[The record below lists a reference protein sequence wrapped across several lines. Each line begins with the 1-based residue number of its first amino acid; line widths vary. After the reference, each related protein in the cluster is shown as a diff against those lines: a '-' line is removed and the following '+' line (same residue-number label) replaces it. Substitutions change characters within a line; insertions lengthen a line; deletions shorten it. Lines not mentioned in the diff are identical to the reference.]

1 MPFVPPGGLLVRNGG
16 AAAFF
21 RDNSVQEA
29 YIVPWNDKYNREISN
44 YRGVWE
50 MFDLTGKRAVVT
62 AAAQGIGR
70 ATAEVFATAGA
81 EVIACDINTEVLSS
95 LEGAKR
101 VTLDVTDVEKV
112 GAFVKQ
118 TGDIDI
124 LFNGAGYVHDGTIL
138 ECDENDWDFSFSLNV
153 KAMYRL
159 IKGFLPGM
167 LTRGGGSIINM
178 ASIASSIE
186 GVPRRMAYGASKAAV
201 IGLTKSVAHDY
212 VAQGI
217 RCNAICPGRVDS
229 PSLHERVR
237 SQGGNFEEKFKKFL
251 ANQPIGRLATPHEI
265 AALALYLAADES
277 AFTTGQPHLIDGGWH
292 NG

>member
-1 MPFVPPGGLLVRNGG
+1 
-16 AAAFF
+16 
-21 RDNSVQEA
+21 
-29 YIVPWNDKYNREISN
+29 
-44 YRGVWE
+44 

-70 ATAEVFATAGA
+70 ATAEVFLEAGA
-81 EVIACDINTEVLSS
+81 EVIACDINETTLASLS
-95 LEGAKR
+95 GATCI
-101 VTLDVTDVEKV
+101 TLDVTDQTSVEKFI
-112 GAFVKQ
+112 GE
-118 TGDIDI
+118 TGGIDI

-138 ECDENDWDFSFSLNV
+138 ECSEDEWDFSFSLNV
-153 KAMYRL
+153 KSMYRM

-167 LTRGGGSIINM
+167 LTRGGGSIINVS
-178 ASIASSIE
+178 SIASSIE
-186 GVPRRMAYGASKAAV
+186 GVPRRMVYGASKAAV

-237 SQGGNFEEKFKKFL
+237 AQGGNFEEKFTKFL
-251 ANQPIGRLATPHEI
+251 ANQPIGRLATPREI
-265 AALALYLAADES
+265 AALALYLASDEA
-277 AFTTGQPHLIDGGWH
+277 AFTTGQPHLVDGGWH